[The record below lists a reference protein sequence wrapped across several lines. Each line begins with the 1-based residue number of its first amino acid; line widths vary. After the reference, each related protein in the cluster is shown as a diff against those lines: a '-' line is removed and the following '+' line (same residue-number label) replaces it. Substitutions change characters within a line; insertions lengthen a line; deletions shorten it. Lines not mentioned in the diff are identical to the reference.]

1 MILARLRAEAR
12 DLLELV
18 LLPGLAALLPWQLCF
33 RVFRFVCRAEFLYR
47 DYCERAFA
55 EANARGWV
63 RTDAAHWRQR
73 CRLVMLVDHADYYLS
88 LSRSDRWMARHL
100 LVDGAWPD
108 PSRPAILCTF
118 HWGAGMWA
126 LRHAAANGL
135 RVHLLIA
142 PLSRAPFAGRTVAYW
157 YYLRRINAI
166 PRALDRAPIEATRS
180 PRPVLK
186 ALRAGEQVA
195 AVMDVPADQVT
206 ASEPIDFLGLRA
218 RVPRGLL
225 RVACDSGVPVTVY
238 LLGVRLSDG
247 KRTLRIHELGPR
259 RELQPLIGEVFA
271 YLEAAI
277 GEEPAAW
284 HFWSVAARFFEPPGA
299 SAAAN

>member
-18 LLPGLAALLPWQLCF
+18 LLPALAALLPWRLCF
-33 RVFRFVCRAEFLYR
+33 RVFRFLCRADFLYR
-47 DYCERAFA
+47 EYCDQAFN
-55 EANARGWV
+55 EASARGWV
-63 RTDAAHWRQR
+63 KIDPAHWRQR

-88 LSRSDRWMARHL
+88 LSRSDRWMARH
-100 LVDGAWPD
+100 VAARGAWPD
-108 PSRPAILCTF
+108 PSQPAILCTF

-126 LRHAAANGL
+126 LRHLAAHGL

-157 YYLRRINAI
+157 YYRRRIDAI
-166 PRALDRAPIEATRS
+166 PRALGRAPIEATKS
-180 PRPVLK
+180 PRPVLR

-195 AVMDVPADQVT
+195 AVVDVPADQVT
-206 ASEPIDFLGLRA
+206 ASKPIGFLGLRA

-238 LLGVRLSDG
+238 LLGIRLSDG
-247 KRTLRIHELGPR
+247 KRTLQIHNLGSRSEL
-259 RELQPLIGEVFA
+259 EPLIGEVFR

-277 GEEPAAW
+277 TEEPAAW
-284 HFWSVAARFFEPPGA
+284 HFWSVAQRFFERTDGSAGA
-299 SAAAN
+299 T